1 MMSKIGLGAT
11 ALLVAGIVAVV
22 FLRPEVTA
30 PGQPSGQIVDR
41 GVLGDPAE
49 RTGAL
54 VDQIVFTQESDA
66 GKVAG
71 LIESGTHHLF
81 AQGVSNTTVFQRL
94 RDSERATYALAY
106 GSSMELTVNPA
117 GPHLASGELN
127 PFHVREVREALNWLI
142 NRRYVAEELYGG
154 LAVPRYLPL
163 NTVFP
168 DYARLADVARALEL
182 RYQHDPERAARV
194 IGEAMERLGASRENG
209 EWRYQGEPVRVSVL
223 IRTEDA
229 RKRVGDYVANLMEDL
244 GFDVER
250 LYRTAEEASRIWIAG
265 DPHAG
270 QWHLYTGGW
279 ISTVINRDLAE
290 NFSYY
295 YTPRGRPEPL
305 WQVYAP
311 DPEFDDIADR
321 LQRRDYADW
330 EERQRLMTRALEMA
344 MADSVRIWVVD
355 QLNVFPHSRD
365 IEVAADLAGGISGS
379 RLWPYTIRFRDR
391 IGGSVVFAVPSLLTE
406 PWNPVAGS
414 NWIFDTMMIRALA
427 DIELVPDPF
436 TGLHWPQRIER
447 AEVTVQEGVPVI
459 RSHDWLTLETTP
471 ELEVPPDTWIDW
483 DTAAERFVT
492 VGERHPEGITA
503 RTRTRVYYEAG
514 YLERHWH
521 DGSPLSLADMVLPWI
536 LSFERSDEDSPL
548 FDASHVPT
556 FEVFQRHFRG
566 WRIVSRDPL
575 VVEIYSDQ
583 IYPDAE
589 TIVAA
594 RTPSV
599 SPWHTLALGIRAEAT
614 GDLAFSSNK
623 ADRMGVTW
631 MSLVAGPSLA
641 ILDRHL
647 DAALADD
654 FLPFPE
660 TLATLTE
667 PGEATR
673 RFRALADWRA
683 ERAHYWVGDG
693 PFYLHSVHPLERALV
708 LRRFE
713 DFPDPADKWLRF
725 TEPAIPEVELDGPMV
740 VTAGESAEFTLQ
752 VTFQGEPYPED
763 AIESVQYL
771 LFDGTGSLARKG
783 TLTSPVNATW
793 RLQLDPEEL
802 AALGSGAN
810 SLEIAVISRLV
821 ALPSFASQVFATVPA
836 REPQEPPGDGA

>member
-1 MMSKIGLGAT
+1 MTSKTGLVVT
-11 ALLVAGIVAVV
+11 ALLLTGILGII
-22 FLRPEVTA
+22 FLWPENTA
-30 PGQPSGQIVDR
+30 PEQPSGRIDDR
-41 GVLGDPAE
+41 GTIGDPAE

-54 VDQIVFTQESDA
+54 VDQIVFTQESDV
-66 GKVAG
+66 GKVTG

-81 AQGVSNTTVFQRL
+81 GQGVSNTTVFQRL

-117 GPHLASGELN
+117 GPHLATGELN
-127 PFHVREVREALNWLI
+127 PFHVSAIREALNWLI

-194 IGEAMERLGASRENG
+194 IGREMEQLGASREDG

-244 GFDVER
+244 GFEVER

-265 DPHAG
+265 DPNAG

-279 ISTVINRDLAE
+279 VSTVINRDLAE

-305 WQVYAP
+305 WQIYTP

-321 LQRRDYADW
+321 LQRRDYEDW
-330 EERQRLMTRALEMA
+330 EERQSLMTRALELA

-355 QLNVFPHSRD
+355 QLNVFPHSR
-365 IEVAADLAGGISGS
+365 EVELAADLAGGISGS

-427 DIELVPDPF
+427 DVELVPDPF
-436 TGLHWPQRIER
+436 TGLYWPQRIER

-459 RSHDWLTLETTP
+459 RSHDWLTLETVP
-471 ELEVPPDTWIDW
+471 EVDVPPDAWIDW
-483 DTAAERFVT
+483 DVEAGRFVT

-503 RTRTRVYYEAG
+503 RTRTRVHYEAG
-514 YLERHWH
+514 YLDRHWH

-536 LSFERSDEDSPL
+536 LTFERGDEDSPL
-548 FDASHVPT
+548 FDASHAPT

-575 VVEIYSDQ
+575 VIEIYSDQ

-599 SPWHTLALGIRAEAT
+599 SPWHTLALGVRAEAA

-641 ILDRHL
+641 ILDRHR

-654 FLPFPE
+654 FLPFRE
-660 TLATLTE
+660 TLADFIE
-667 PGEATR
+667 PGEPTR
-673 RFRALADWRA
+673 RFRALAEWRDQ
-683 ERAHYWVGDG
+683 RGHYWVGDG

-713 DFPDPADKWLRF
+713 GFPDPADKWLRF

-740 VTAGESAEFTLQ
+740 VTSGQPAEFTLR

-771 LFDGTGSLARKG
+771 LFDGSGSLARKG
-783 TLTSPVNATW
+783 TLAAPGNATW
-793 RLQLDPEEL
+793 RLRLEPEDLE
-802 AALGSGAN
+802 ALGSGAN

-836 REPQEPPGDGA
+836 AETPGPSGDGG